1 MTIFIEGASVIT
13 IAVTVWFLG
22 TAVNRHVPLLSRYN
36 IPVSVTGG
44 LLCSAL
50 TALLFY
56 AAGVTVEFD
65 LALRDLL
72 LLVFFSTIGLSAK
85 FRTLISGGKPLLLLV
100 IAAFGLLILQNSTGV
115 MMAYVFGAPPAYG
128 LFAGSISLA
137 GGYGTAIA
145 WGQSSLT
152 EGMQGAQELGIAF
165 ATFGLIAGGI
175 MGGPIAEWLIR
186 RHNLQGTGE
195 TAEGQDAD
203 RKQPIAGTAQASP
216 SISSTL
222 GMAMAIAICVQAGDL
237 VNIFLSEKGLELPG
251 FLTAMAVGI
260 VITNSTDALN
270 IRLNPVAR
278 QKTEEISLQ
287 LFLSMSLMSMQ
298 LWILAGAFSTILIVI
313 FAQMAVISLFTV
325 LIVFR
330 LAGKDYDASV
340 MAAGFAG
347 LGMGATPVGIANM
360 NAVTSKY
367 GPSTKAFLIIPLVGA
382 FFLDIANAFVI
393 KTFLSFP
400 FMQ

>member
-13 IAVTVWFLG
+13 IAVAVWFLG
-22 TAVNRHVPLLSRYN
+22 TAVNRYVPVLASYN

-44 LLCSAL
+44 ILCSL
-50 TALLFY
+50 ITTLLFY
-56 AAGVTVEFD
+56 VFDITVEFD
-65 LALRDLL
+65 LDLRDLL

-85 FRTLISGGKPLLLLV
+85 FKTLISGGKPLMLLV
-100 IAAFGLLILQNSTGV
+100 VAAFALLILQNTVGIS
-115 MMAYVFGAPPAYG
+115 MAYLFGGDLGYG

-137 GGYGTAIA
+137 GGFGTAIA
-145 WGQSSLT
+145 WSDSSLT
-152 EGMQGAQELGIAF
+152 ADLPAAKEIGIAF

-186 RHNLQGTGE
+186 RHKLQHSGE
-195 TAEGQDAD
+195 GIESNEIED
-203 RKQPIAGTAQASP
+203 RPPTSQAGP

-222 GMAMAIAICVQAGDL
+222 GMAMALAICVQAGDL
-237 VNIFLSEKGLELPG
+237 VNIFLSEKGFELPG

-260 VITNSTDALN
+260 AITNSADFLK
-270 IRLNPVAR
+270 IRLDPVAR

-313 FAQMAVISLFTV
+313 FAQMAVITLFTV
-325 LIVFR
+325 FIVFR
-330 LAGKDYDASV
+330 LAGSDYDASV

-393 KTFLSFP
+393 KFFLSLP

>member
-1 MTIFIEGASVIT
+1 MILHIEGASVIT
-13 IAVTVWFLG
+13 IAVAVWFLG
-22 TAVNRHVPLLSRYN
+22 TAVNRYVPFLAHYN

-44 LLCSAL
+44 ILCSII
-50 TALLFY
+50 TALLY
-56 AAGVTVEFD
+56 YLADITVEFD
-65 LALRDLL
+65 LELRDLL

-85 FRTLISGGKPLLLLV
+85 FKTLISGGKPLILLV
-100 IAAFGLLILQNSTGV
+100 IAALVLLLLQNSVGV
-115 MMAYVFGAPPAYG
+115 LMAYVFSADLGYG

-145 WGQSSLT
+145 WSESALT
-152 EGMQGAQELGIAF
+152 TGLPGAQEIGIAF

-175 MGGPIAEWLIR
+175 MGGPIAEWLVR

-195 TAEGQDAD
+195 KPAASEAD
-203 RKQPIAGTAQASP
+203 DQQGTIRALP
-216 SISSTL
+216 SMSSTL
-222 GMAMAIAICVQAGDL
+222 GMAMALAICVQTGDL
-237 VNIFLSEKGLELPG
+237 VNIFLSEKGFELPG

-260 VITNSTDALN
+260 IITNSADFLK
-270 IRLNPVAR
+270 IRLDPVAR
-278 QKTEEISLQ
+278 QNIEEVSLQ
-287 LFLSMSLMSMQ
+287 LFLAMSLMSMQ
-298 LWILAGAFSTILIVI
+298 LWILASAFSTILFVI
-313 FAQMAVISLFTV
+313 FVQMAMISLFTV
-325 LIVFR
+325 FIVFR
-330 LAGKDYDASV
+330 LAGSDYDASV

-393 KTFLSFP
+393 KFFLSLP